1 MKNFTLQK
9 LGTVALFLLCGTLL
23 LSAQEKKSANITVV
37 KKVIREDGSTAIEK
51 KELTD
56 EEDLISHFKKLQ
68 SVDGKE
74 MEIHLM
80 DASGEDANIEG
91 EGETMIFIRS
101 AAPNGEDASK
111 IKADLEKFQLFWHDK
126 AGTAPM
132 SGHDPCRVFIGVG
145 TTDFSAENKGLR
157 VNYTVE
163 NTPATAAGVQ
173 AGDIILALDDAPINS
188 QQELLRERNKH
199 QPGDTF
205 KLTILRDG
213 NTMTINARF
222 KECSEAEMQ
231 QSRDQQEAKFAD
243 MQAKM
248 EKMHSLME
256 QRREGL
262 VKIEKSIAQ
271 ISERPILGIYVDEF
285 SDAKGLTISDVS
297 ADKGAAAAGL
307 KSGDV
312 ITSVEGKPIT
322 NAPALRDALSSF
334 KAGDKVTVQY
344 LRNGSP
350 ATAVV
355 SLSTAQNIYSWNV
368 ERDPC
373 AVFIGVYTSDRGVDG
388 QGVRVTG
395 IIEDTPAKLSGV
407 LAGDVILAL
416 DDAPVNNHLE
426 LRQERDKHKPGELFT
441 LSVMRNGTYL
451 EIEAQFKSC
460 DQTAQEAKTP
470 VEEVV
475 VMEEKEAATPAQETT
490 PQLNLDTQ
498 LKLDAWS
505 MYPNPTFGLLNVR
518 FQGEAVPTI
527 LQISDLAGKVIYREA
542 LNQFDGYYD
551 QQLNLNGTIP
561 GTYILTV
568 QQGDKALSKKVV
580 LMPKV

>member
-9 LGTVALFLLCGTLL
+9 WWIVALCLLCGTLL
-23 LSAQEKKSANITVV
+23 LSAQEKKAANVAVV
-37 KKVIREDGSTAIEK
+37 KKIIREDGSTSIEK

-56 EEDLISHFKKLQ
+56 QEDLISHFKKLQ
-68 SVDGKE
+68 STDGKE

-80 DASGEDANIEG
+80 DASGEDVNIEG
-91 EGETMIFIRS
+91 EGETLIFIRS
-101 AAPNGEDASK
+101 ASPKGEDTSK
-111 IKADLEKFQLFWHDK
+111 VKTDLEKFRMLWHDK
-126 AGTAPM
+126 ASTAPM
-132 SGHDPCRVFIGVG
+132 DGRDSCRVFIGVG
-145 TTDFSAENKGLR
+145 TTDASEESKGLR

-163 NTPATAAGVQ
+163 NTPATASGVQ
-173 AGDIILALDDAPINS
+173 AGDIILALDDVPVNS
-188 QQELLRERNKH
+188 QPELLRERNKH
-199 QPGDTF
+199 QPGDAF
-205 KLTILRDG
+205 QLTILRDG
-213 NTMTINARF
+213 DTMTINAQF
-222 KECSEAEMQ
+222 KECSEEEIQKTRA
-231 QSRDQQEAKFAD
+231 QQEAKLAE
-243 MQAKM
+243 MQTKM
-248 EKMHSLME
+248 ENMRYLME

-262 VKIEKSIAQ
+262 VKIEQGAAQ
-271 ISERPILGIYVDEF
+271 RSERPILGIYVDEF
-285 SDAKGLTISDVS
+285 SEAKGLAISDVS

-312 ITSVEGKPIT
+312 ITAVEGKPIA
-322 NAPALRDALSSF
+322 NALALRSVLSAF
-334 KAGDKVTVQY
+334 KPGDKVTVQY

-350 ATAVV
+350 ATAIV
-355 SLSTAQNIYSWNV
+355 SLSADRSIYSWNV

-395 IIEDTPAKLSGV
+395 IIENTPAKQSGV

-416 DDAPVNNHLE
+416 DDVSVNNHLE

-441 LSVMRNGTYL
+441 LSVMRNGIYL

-460 DQTAQEAKTP
+460 DQSVQEDKMP

-475 VMEEKEAATPAQETT
+475 VVEEKEEAAPAQEAT
-490 PQLNLDTQ
+490 PNLNLDTQ

-505 MYPNPTFGLLNVR
+505 MYPNPTFGLLNVK
-518 FQGEAVPTI
+518 FQGEAVPTS
-527 LQISDLAGKVIYREA
+527 LQITDLSGKVIYHQV

-551 QQLNLNGTIP
+551 QQLNLNGTTP